1 MFWYMF
7 LKKIRLHSNHVIIK
21 MLQNIESI
29 SAKAAHQVN
38 EAAQTV
44 TKHMSD

>member
-7 LKKIRLHSNHVIIK
+7 LKKIRLHSHHVIIK

-29 SAKAAHQVN
+29 SAKAAHQVSD
-38 EAAQTV
+38 AAQTV
-44 TKHMSD
+44 TKRMSD